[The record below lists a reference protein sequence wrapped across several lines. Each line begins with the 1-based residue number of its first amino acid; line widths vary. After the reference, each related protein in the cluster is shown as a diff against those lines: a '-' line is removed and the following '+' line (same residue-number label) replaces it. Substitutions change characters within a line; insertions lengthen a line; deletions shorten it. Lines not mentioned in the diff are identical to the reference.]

1 MPSRMIHLVDHH
13 LVFIT
18 VWGKVTEAEV
28 RLYDERITAFLNQN
42 PLPKVHA
49 IYDYGQSEIQSSLR
63 SLSTIRNGQHPKTGW
78 SIFVGNP
85 NQVLKFTVSVTAQ
98 VLGVR
103 FRLVNTFVE
112 AKTLIREL
120 DPTLPDLS
128 HFDLATLS
136 TQLRTGALPASLEIM
151 LP

>member
-1 MPSRMIHLVDHH
+1 MIHLVDHH
-13 LVFIT
+13 LLFFS
-18 VWGKVTEAEV
+18 VWGKITEAEI
-28 RLYDERITAFLNQN
+28 RLYDERMTVLLNEN
-42 PLPKVHA
+42 PLPKLHA
-49 IYDYGQSEIQSSLR
+49 IFDYAQSEIVSSLR

-85 NQVLKFTVSVTAQ
+85 NQLLRFTVTVTAQ
-98 VLGVR
+98 VVGVP
-103 FRLVNTFVE
+103 FRLVNTYVE

-128 HFDLATLS
+128 RFDLATLS
-136 TQLRTGALPASLEIM
+136 TQLRTGELPASLEIL